1 MKYGKIIIAIIV
13 VLLGILFFGKDIL
26 NKSSFKKE
34 DLNKNEELTQL
45 LNPPKGSIKATV
57 NRDVDGDTVI
67 VTTESGQKM
76 DVRLLLVDTPETKHP
91 NMGVQKYGKEASEFT
106 SSYLKKGQVVY
117 LEQDVE
123 KKDKYNRDLAYI
135 WFKDNGKWIMINE
148 ALVANGLARVA
159 YVYESKKYLPK
170 LEALQN
176 KAKEEKLNIWSK
188 PGYVTNRGFNMNV
201 YN

>member
-34 DLNKNEELTQL
+34 DLNKNGELTQL
-45 LNPPKGSIKATV
+45 SNPPKGSIKATV
-57 NRDVDGDTVI
+57 DRDVDGDTVI
-67 VTTESGQKM
+67 VTTESGQRM

-106 SSYLKKGQVVY
+106 SSHLKKGQVVY

-159 YVYESKKYLPK
+159 YVYESKKYLSK
-170 LEALQN
+170 LEDLQN

>member
-170 LEALQN
+170 LEELQN

>member
-34 DLNKNEELTQL
+34 DLNKNGELTQL
-45 LNPPKGSIKATV
+45 SNPPKGSIKATV
-57 NRDVDGDTVI
+57 DRDVDGDTVI
-67 VTTESGQKM
+67 VTTESGQRM

-106 SSYLKKGQVVY
+106 SSHLKKGQVVY

-159 YVYESKKYLPK
+159 YVYESKKYLSK
-170 LEALQN
+170 LEDLQN
-176 KAKEEKLNIWSK
+176 KAKEEKFNIWSK

>member
-1 MKYGKIIIAIIV
+1 MNYGKIIIAIIV
-13 VLLGILFFGKDIL
+13 VLLGLLFFGKDIL

-34 DLNKNEELTQL
+34 GLNKSEELTQL
-45 LNPPKGSIKATV
+45 SNPPKGSIKATV
-57 NRDVDGDTVI
+57 DRDVDGDTVI
-67 VTTESGQKM
+67 VTTESGQRM

-106 SSYLKKGQVVY
+106 SSHLKKGQTVY

-148 ALVANGLARVA
+148 ALVANGLARVG
-159 YVYESKKYLPK
+159 YVYESKKYLSK
-170 LEALQN
+170 LEELQN
-176 KAKEEKLNIWSK
+176 TAKKEKLNIWST

>member
-26 NKSSFKKE
+26 NKSSIKKV

-45 LNPPKGSIKATV
+45 SSPPKGSIKATV
-57 NRDVDGDTVI
+57 DRDVDGDTVI

-106 SSYLKKGQVVY
+106 SSHLKKGQVIY

-148 ALVANGLARVA
+148 VLVANGLARVA
-159 YVYESKKYLPK
+159 YVYESKKYLSK
-170 LEALQN
+170 LEELQN